1 MKQEEAKKAAERRK
15 DSTPRHKRVRE
26 ADEVVG
32 DKPSEGN
39 KAIEMGGKGRRKKE
53 EEQK

>member
-15 DSTPRHKRVRE
+15 DRHKRVGE